1 MQRLLI
7 SAAAIGALAV
17 TSQAQCFEQNFGVL
31 APLSGGVAGFG
42 DDVAFDEQPLG
53 FTLTF
58 GANSYTHTVITENG
72 IMYLTTG
79 GGTNGP
85 TGLGTAYQT
94 EDVFVGTTPG
104 DDPRIAPL
112 FMDFWSQ
119 PGTSGGVWI
128 NNSVPGKFIV
138 TWDRMVEWW
147 ATTQTSVP
155 NTLYTFQVQIDSSGA
170 ITMYFDGN
178 VQGTQNTGQ
187 DDPRTGVSR
196 ADGVANPG
204 SSDLSSS
211 PTNLTD
217 FVMFEAFP
225 FYTPPAASPFDLNN
239 QTVSFINAGTGYI
252 AIPQPCTPALNESY
266 GQGCYDISDSYYEEM
281 SPTAMDL
288 DGKIITGI
296 SLGGAPGTQALVTT
310 SNGAGGIA
318 PGPNAT
324 VMPLGDDD
332 FQDSAIVGGTL
343 GVWVGS
349 NGNIALGGA
358 NSAGFVPSVSTMLN
372 DAFPGLYT
380 WTDLHSASGGG
391 SGDIYYE
398 ENGSVATV
406 TYLGVAGWN
415 TGAPN
420 TMQFIWNTLT
430 GDFSI
435 EFENLNTTNP
445 EVWLVG
451 ATVGGPSVDDGG
463 TDISALNN
471 QVISGSNID
480 ALALSITGAPVSSST
495 AGATMT
501 YTLDNMQAYAGGASI
516 GLVAIS
522 VTQTNP
528 GLPLGFLGAPG
539 CNAYIGSL
547 DVTLPVIGIGS
558 SLSTTFSLP
567 PGVASG
573 LELYAQG
580 VNLVVPNS
588 LPNGQNAFGMILSNG
603 MRQRISSF

>member
-1 MQRLLI
+1 MQRLLL
-7 SAAAIGALAV
+7 SAAALSALAV
-17 TSQAQCFEQNFGVL
+17 TAQAQCFEQNFGTL
-31 APLSGGVAGFG
+31 APLSGGQAGFG

-72 IMYLTTG
+72 IMYLTNG
-79 GGTNGP
+79 AGTNGP
-85 TGLGTAYQT
+85 TGLGTAYQS

-119 PGTSGGVWI
+119 VGTSGGVFI
-128 NNSVPGKFIV
+128 NNTVPGKFIV

-147 ATTQTSVP
+147 ATTQSSVP
-155 NTLYTFQVQIDSSGA
+155 NTLYTFQVQIDSNGN
-170 ITMYFDGN
+170 IDMYFDGN
-178 VQGTQNTGQ
+178 VEGTQNQGQ
-187 DDPRTGVSR
+187 NDPRTGISR
-196 ADGVANPG
+196 GDGVANPG
-204 SSDLSSS
+204 SVDLSTG

-266 GQGCYDISDSYYEEM
+266 GQGCYDISDSYYEEL
-281 SPTAMDL
+281 SQTAMDL

-324 VMPLGDDD
+324 IMPLGDDD

-358 NSAGFVPSVSTMLN
+358 NSAGFTPSVSTMLN

-420 TMQFIWNTLT
+420 TMQYIWDTVT
-430 GDFSI
+430 GDYSI

-451 ATVGGPSVDDGG
+451 ATPGGASVDDGG
-463 TDISALNN
+463 TDISAMNSVVVSGVNVDAVTLDASGAPISTSTSGATITYTVNN
-471 QVISGSNID
+471 AQDAGGGISLGL
-480 ALALSITGAPVSSST
+480 LALS
-495 AGATMT
+495 
-501 YTLDNMQAYAGGASI
+501 L
-516 GLVAIS
+516 
-522 VTQTNP
+522 TQTNP
-528 GLPLGFLGAPG
+528 GISLAALGAPG
-539 CNAYIGSL
+539 CDAYIGSL
-547 DVTLPVIGIGS
+547 DVVLSVSGAGS
-558 SLSTTFSLP
+558 TISTTFPLP
-567 PGVASG
+567 AGVPSG
-573 LELYAQG
+573 TNLYAQCF
-580 VNLVVPNS
+580 NLVQPNA
-588 LPNGQNAFGMILSNG
+588 LPNGQNALGMITTNG
-603 MRQRISSF
+603 TRSFISSF